1 MTYITFSTGER
12 HRSVDAVLVDHE
24 QHRSDA
30 QVSLIISDFPQSF
43 PHRFLRLRHF
53 LFSVMPENDHF
64 CTAPTTNTINI
75 NPGV

>member
-1 MTYITFSTGER
+1 MTYITFSTGK
-12 HRSVDAVLVDHE
+12 HYSSVDTVLRDPE
-24 QHRSDA
+24 QDRSDA
-30 QVSLIISDFPQSF
+30 QAPLAILDFPQSF
-43 PHRFLRLRHF
+43 PHRFLGLRYF